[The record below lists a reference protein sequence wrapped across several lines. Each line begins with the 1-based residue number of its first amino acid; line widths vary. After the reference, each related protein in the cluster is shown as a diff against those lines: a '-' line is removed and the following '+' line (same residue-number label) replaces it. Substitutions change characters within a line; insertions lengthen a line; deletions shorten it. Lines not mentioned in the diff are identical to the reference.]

1 MLSTHLDPVQPL
13 RVISILLLD
22 FCVGDAHVGRDNI
35 AFLIVLLLH
44 VRVIIR

>member
-35 AFLIVLLLH
+35 AFRVVLLH
-44 VRVIIR
+44 QVCIIVR